1 MPKEFIDIILID
13 LFIVAVPLV
22 LYFFPPKNINSFYGY
37 RTTRSTNNIENWRF
51 AQRHFSKQWMFLAPL
66 TIVVQVLLICF
77 TDHDLRSKSSMI
89 LPISMAV
96 YFIGSFICILRTEQ
110 KLKRMI

>member
-13 LFIVAVPLV
+13 LFIIAVPLL

-51 AQRHFSKQWMFLAPL
+51 SQRYFSKQWMLLAPVIL
-66 TIVVQVLLICF
+66 VVQVLLIYF
-77 TDHDLRSKSSMI
+77 TDHDLKSKSSMI
-89 LPISMAV
+89 LPISMAL
-96 YFIGSFICILRTEQ
+96 YFVGSFVCILRTEQ
-110 KLKRMI
+110 KLKKLM